1 MLVRL
6 LQRVRSEFGAFHN
19 RFRDVTDAERQ
30 NLETV
35 LQYTRTSP
43 ERLLASIR
51 AIDHVCRAAIPGD
64 IVECGVWRGGS
75 SMAMALAL
83 LANGDT
89 SRRLFLYDTFEGMTA
104 ATNADVDDRGQRA
117 DALLAGAAR
126 TEGGVWAIASLEDVR
141 RNVQLTRYPKER
153 VTFVKG
159 AVEQTLSGTAPDQ
172 IAVLRLDTDWY
183 ESTKA
188 ELDYLYPRLAMGGV
202 LIIDDYG
209 HWQGARRAVD
219 EYFAARGEHP
229 FLHRT
234 DYTGRVM
241 IKTQ

>member
-1 MLVRL
+1 MLRRW
-6 LQRVRSEFGAFHN
+6 LQRARSEYGAFHN
-19 RFRDVTDAERQ
+19 RYRDVTDAERKI
-30 NLETV
+30 LETV
-35 LQYTRTSP
+35 QPFTRTSP

-51 AIDHVCRAAIPGD
+51 AAEHVCVAKVPGD

-83 LANGDT
+83 GAQGDT
-89 SRRLFLYDTFEGMTA
+89 GRRLFLYDTFEGMTA
-104 ATNADVDDRGQRA
+104 ATSADVDDRGQRA
-117 DALLAGAAR
+117 DALLAGAPK
-126 TEGGVWAIASLEDVR
+126 TEGGAWAIASLEDVK
-141 RNVQLTRYPKER
+141 RNMRLTRYPDDR
-153 VTFVKG
+153 IVYVPG
-159 AVEQTLSGTAPDQ
+159 PVEHTLTGSAPEQ
-172 IAVLRLDTDWY
+172 IALLRLDTDWY

-188 ELDYLYPRLAMGGV
+188 EMDQLYPRLAVGGV

-241 IKTQ
+241 TKFR